1 MGNPLDNYDIIT
13 KLGKGTFGTVYKVI
27 HKTTGCIRAM
37 KVIPKNNMKYGFS
50 DDDIIQEINI
60 MKTLEHPH
68 IIKLFEFYIFKE
80 NYYLINEFCTEGD
93 LSDKLA
99 KLKTF
104 PEFVVKILMI
114 QIFNAVKYL
123 NEKNIIHGDLKLEN
137 IMIDSYLDDGN
148 VIQVKNKNNFQNIQD
163 YTNLGQKQVIIQDNN
178 IQKINHNITSNPYQQ
193 NNTKNIQIQQP
204 YQIIE
209 QNKNNAALQQNNIYQ
224 IKQNQGPKQ
233 QKNIQYQYQQNNQNI
248 PQAKQNIQRYSQQQ
262 LYTLNSN
269 PISNPPNQNQQ
280 KINIYPQT
288 QPKMQTQQHHQN
300 QQQIK
305 TVQQNQ
311 IINNIPNQNYVVNYQ
326 QNQNANKAQPQ
337 IILAQNNAKL
347 NNNQN
352 HNVHQNL
359 NIKNN
364 GHFVNQPIYQ
374 QPKAAPLPPQK
385 TRIIP
390 NAQRVNK
397 FNKKG
402 IMVNKKLSVIEE
414 EDPNITQSGFDK
426 KRSQRLLKEENI
438 PKKNVSKNIDNNF
451 SESMLNSKRFD
462 SVINEKQKEKEENN
476 NTTNNDIGNNKEKLK
491 NENNKNNNVN
501 AEKNTPIVSDDKLAH
516 LPTIESIMIGKSEPL
531 APSKEHKYK

>member
-1 MGNPLDNYDIIT
+1 
-13 KLGKGTFGTVYKVI
+13 
-27 HKTTGCIRAM
+27 
-37 KVIPKNNMKYGFS
+37 
-50 DDDIIQEINI
+50 
-60 MKTLEHPH
+60 
-68 IIKLFEFYIFKE
+68 
-80 NYYLINEFCTEGD
+80 
-93 LSDKLA
+93 
-99 KLKTF
+99 
-104 PEFVVKILMI
+104 
-114 QIFNAVKYL
+114 
-123 NEKNIIHGDLKLEN
+123 
-137 IMIDSYLDDGN
+137 
-148 VIQVKNKNNFQNIQD
+148 
-163 YTNLGQKQVIIQDNN
+163 
-178 IQKINHNITSNPYQQ
+178 
-193 NNTKNIQIQQP
+193 
-204 YQIIE
+204 
-209 QNKNNAALQQNNIYQ
+209 
-224 IKQNQGPKQ
+224 
-233 QKNIQYQYQQNNQNI
+233 
-248 PQAKQNIQRYSQQQ
+248 
-262 LYTLNSN
+262 
-269 PISNPPNQNQQ
+269 
-280 KINIYPQT
+280 
-288 QPKMQTQQHHQN
+288 MQTQQHHQN

-326 QNQNANKAQPQ
+326 QNQNTNKAQPQ
-337 IILAQNNAKL
+337 IILAQNNSKL

-390 NAQRVNK
+390 YAQRVNK

-462 SVINEKQKEKEENN
+462 SIISEKQKEKEENN
-476 NTTNNDIGNNKEKLK
+476 NTTNNDKGNNKEKLK

>member
-1 MGNPLDNYDIIT
+1 MATNYNYDYIQSPPQIQT
-13 KLGKGTFGTVYKVI
+13 KIKNQYP
-27 HKTTGCIRAM
+27 TTINY
-37 KVIPKNNMKYGFS
+37 IDQQYPKNQK
-50 DDDIIQEINI
+50 IQANAHTYTTTNTPYQVITEKQQPIYYEQNNT
-60 MKTLEHPH
+60 KNYTYEYPAQ
-68 IIKLFEFYIFKE
+68 KKNQQFYQYE
-80 NYYLINEFCTEGD
+80 NYYELIDNNNTNNI
-93 LSDKLA
+93 
-99 KLKTF
+99 KLKQVPTN
-104 PEFVVKILMI
+104 KNNIKNYNNNNI
-114 QIFNAVKYL
+114 QNYL
-123 NEKNIIHGDLKLEN
+123 NVNN
-137 IMIDSYLDDGN
+137 APQQQYQMIKQD
-148 VIQVKNKNNFQNIQD
+148 KNKNNFQNIQD
-163 YTNLGQKQVIIQDNN
+163 YTNLGQKQVIIQDKN
-178 IQKINHNITSNPYQQ
+178 IQNINHNITSNPYQQ

-209 QNKNNAALQQNNIYQ
+209 QTQNKNNAAIQQNNIYQ

-248 PQAKQNIQRYSQQQ
+248 PQAKQNIQRYPQQQ

-288 QPKMQTQQHHQN
+288 QPKMQTQQYHQN

-311 IINNIPNQNYVVNYQ
+311 IINNIPNQNYMINYQ
-326 QNQNANKAQPQ
+326 QNQNTNKAQPQ
-337 IILAQNNAKL
+337 IILAQNNPKL

-390 NAQRVNK
+390 YAQRVNK

-426 KRSQRLLKEENI
+426 KRSQRLLREENI

-476 NTTNNDIGNNKEKLK
+476 NTTNNDKGNNKEKLK